1 MCAIIAATTSIGVI
15 LSADKKRRAQV
26 YTELYEFNEKMLIN
40 LKFGRMKISQIAA
53 QFRYMPDIVVGK
65 RVLSGEDGR
74 FIDEYI
80 RNIGISNSS
89 SQIDYLNERRN
100 AIRKNMEESQNNYKK
115 YSSLY
120 IKIALMIGILI
131 AVLLA

>member
-15 LSADKKRRAQV
+15 LSADKKKRAQV
-26 YTELYEFNEKMLIN
+26 YTELYEFNEKMLMN

-53 QFRYMPDIVVGK
+53 QFRYMPDIVVGN
-65 RVLSGEDGR
+65 RVLGGEDGR

-80 RNIGISNSS
+80 KNIGISNSS